1 MVTAEHGSEG
11 MVEGGGVFTGENEQR
26 KRENRGQFEGVHV
39 QFGCLDRVDM
49 YNVQVL
55 NEKSSGTNRNSLTAV
70 G

>member
-49 YNVQVL
+49 YNV
-55 NEKSSGTNRNSLTAV
+55 
-70 G
+70 